1 MSYANLPLHALR
13 AFEATIRLGSMT
25 KAARELEVSHGAISR
40 HIRELERLYATKLV
54 RRLSKSSE
62 PTSAGAEMAQTLSD
76 GFRSLNLAVAR
87 LSVGPLTLSC
97 SATIMQY
104 WLIPKL
110 PEFRTVH
117 PNVHFRLNV
126 NYGEVDFA
134 RDGISVAIRNTMY
147 NPPADVVILDMIGEE
162 IGPVCSPEYLMRN
175 PLTTVEDLRSARIL
189 GTATRKAAWEQ
200 WLSAVGREPSEIQI
214 GEEYEHFYLMLQ
226 AAAFGAGAAIAPKY
240 LVEREISAG
249 QLVAPFGFT
258 LGPHRLQ
265 LWIAHHVR
273 LNPDVKTLARW
284 IEAKM
289 TEPSRS
295 SGKHEVANQTVST

>member
-1 MSYANLPLHALR
+1 MSYGNLPLHALR

-25 KAARELEVSHGAISR
+25 KAAQELDVSHGAISR
-40 HIRELERLYATKLV
+40 HVRELERLYATTLV

-62 PTSAGAEMAQTLSD
+62 PTPAGAEMAQTLSE

-87 LSVGPLTLSC
+87 LSAGPLTLSC

-110 PEFRTVH
+110 PEFKALN
-117 PNVHFRLNV
+117 PDIHFRLNV

-147 NPPADVVILDMIGEE
+147 SAPDDVVILDMIGEE
-162 IGPVCSPEYLMRN
+162 IGPVCSPDYLLRR
-175 PLTTVEDLRSARIL
+175 PLKSSANLRTAQVL
-189 GTATRKAAWEQ
+189 GTATRKRAWEE
-200 WLSAVGREPSEIQI
+200 WLSAVGSEIPEIQI
-214 GEEYEHFYLMLQ
+214 AEEYEHFYLMLQ
-226 AAAFGAGAAIAPKY
+226 AATFGAGVAMAPKY
-240 LVEREISAG
+240 LVQREIDAG
-249 QLVAPFGFT
+249 QLVAPFGFI

-265 LWIAHHVR
+265 LWIAHHLR
-273 LNPDVKTLARW
+273 QNPGVKTLAGW

-289 TEPSRS
+289 VE
-295 SGKHEVANQTVST
+295 AA

>member
-25 KAARELEVSHGAISR
+25 KAAQELDVSHGAISR
-40 HIRELERLYATKLV
+40 HVRELERLYATTLV

-62 PTSAGAEMAQTLSD
+62 PTPAGAEMAHTLSE

-87 LSVGPLTLSC
+87 LSAGPLTLSC

-110 PEFRTVH
+110 PEFKALN
-117 PNVHFRLNV
+117 PDIHFRLNV

-147 NPPADVVILDMIGEE
+147 SAPDDVVILDMIGEE
-162 IGPVCSPEYLMRN
+162 IGPVCSPDYLLRH
-175 PLTTVEDLRSARIL
+175 PLKSSADLRGAHVL
-189 GTATRKAAWEQ
+189 GTATRKGAWEE
-200 WLSAVGREPSEIQI
+200 WLSAVGSEIPEIQI
-214 GEEYEHFYLMLQ
+214 AEEYEHFYLMLQ
-226 AAAFGAGAAIAPKY
+226 AATFGAGVAMAPKY
-240 LVEREISAG
+240 LIQREIDAG
-249 QLVAPFGFT
+249 QLVAPFGFI

-265 LWIAHHVR
+265 LWIAHHLR
-273 LNPDVKTLARW
+273 QNPGVKTLAGW

-289 TEPSRS
+289 LE
-295 SGKHEVANQTVST
+295 AA

>member
-25 KAARELEVSHGAISR
+25 KAAKELDVSHGAISR
-40 HIRELERLYATKLV
+40 HIRELERLYATTLV

-62 PTSAGAEMAQTLSD
+62 PTPAGAEMALTLSE

-87 LSVGPLTLSC
+87 LSTGPLTLSC

-110 PEFRTVH
+110 PEFKALNPH
-117 PNVHFRLNV
+117 IHFRLNV
-126 NYGEVDFA
+126 NYSEVDFA

-147 NPPADVVILDMIGEE
+147 SPPGDVVILDMIGEE
-162 IGPVCSPEYLMRN
+162 IGPVCSAEYLSRN
-175 PLTTVEDLRSARIL
+175 PLKHPAELKEAQIL
-189 GTATRKAAWEQ
+189 GTATRKGAWEEWFQ
-200 WLSAVGREPSEIQI
+200 AAGEEVPELKIA
-214 GEEYEHFYLMLQ
+214 EEYEHFYLMLQ
-226 AAAFGAGAAIAPKY
+226 AATFGAGLAIAPKY
-240 LVEREISAG
+240 LIQREINAG
-249 QLVAPFGFT
+249 QLVAPFGFI

-265 LWIAHHVR
+265 LWIAHHLR
-273 LNPDVKTLARW
+273 QNLDVKTLAGW

-289 TEPSRS
+289 V
-295 SGKHEVANQTVST
+295 EVG

>member
-25 KAARELEVSHGAISR
+25 KAAQELDVSHGAISR
-40 HIRELERLYATKLV
+40 HVRELERLYATTLV

-62 PTSAGAEMAQTLSD
+62 PTPAGAEMAQTLSE

-87 LSVGPLTLSC
+87 LSAGPLTLSC

-110 PEFRTVH
+110 PEFKALN
-117 PNVHFRLNV
+117 PDIHFRLNV

-134 RDGISVAIRNTMY
+134 RDGISIAIRNTMY
-147 NPPADVVILDMIGEE
+147 SAPEDVVILDMIGEE
-162 IGPVCSPEYLMRN
+162 IGPVCSPDYLLRH
-175 PLTTVEDLRSARIL
+175 PLKSSADLRTAQVL
-189 GTATRKAAWEQ
+189 GTATRKGAWEE
-200 WLSAVGREPSEIQI
+200 WLSAVGSEIPEIQI
-214 GEEYEHFYLMLQ
+214 PEEYEHFYLMLQ
-226 AAAFGAGAAIAPKY
+226 AATFGAGVAMAPKY
-240 LVEREISAG
+240 LVQREIDAG
-249 QLVAPFGFT
+249 QLVAPFGFI

-265 LWIAHHVR
+265 LWIAHHLR
-273 LNPDVKTLARW
+273 QNFGVKTLAGW

-289 TEPSRS
+289 VE
-295 SGKHEVANQTVST
+295 AA